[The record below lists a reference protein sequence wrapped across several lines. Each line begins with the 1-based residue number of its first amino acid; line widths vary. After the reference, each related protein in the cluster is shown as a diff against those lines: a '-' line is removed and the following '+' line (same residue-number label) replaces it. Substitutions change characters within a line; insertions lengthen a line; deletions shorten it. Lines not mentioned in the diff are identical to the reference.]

1 MAVDWVQSFTWG
13 PIRSTDGEQTHHA
26 RIPFQGTP
34 NILATA
40 YINAISSADVDE
52 VVGAMATFE
61 RFEFMNREGI
71 VREIVVTSPTAFI
84 EVQRCVSIT
93 LEFVIRTAWAEAGW
107 SVYFL
112 S

>member
-1 MAVDWVQSFTWG
+1 
-13 PIRSTDGEQTHHA
+13 
-26 RIPFQGTP
+26 
-34 NILATA
+34 
-40 YINAISSADVDE
+40 
-52 VVGAMATFE
+52 MATFE